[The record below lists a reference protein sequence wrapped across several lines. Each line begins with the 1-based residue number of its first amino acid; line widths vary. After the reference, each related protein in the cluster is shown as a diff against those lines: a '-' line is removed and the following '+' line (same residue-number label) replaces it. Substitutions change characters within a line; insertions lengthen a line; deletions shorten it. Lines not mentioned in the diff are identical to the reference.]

1 MTSTVPTTTALT
13 VPTLSGGTWTADAIH
28 SDVSFKV
35 RHMAVGKAKGTFA
48 LQSATLVVGDN
59 GLADATVTAV
69 IDAASVETKQEQ
81 RNEHVKSPDFLD
93 VANHPTLTF
102 VSSSVRD
109 FDGEEF
115 VLVGDLTIRGTS
127 QQVELA
133 VEYLG
138 ETVDAYGST
147 RAGFSATT
155 SISRKA
161 YGVSFEAAF
170 GAGNA
175 VVADKVEIALEL
187 EFVKDAA

>member
-1 MTSTVPTTTALT
+1 MTSTVPNTTTLT
-13 VPTLSGGTWTADAIH
+13 VPTLSGGTWSADAIH

-69 IDAASVETKQEQ
+69 IDAASVDTKQDQ

-93 VANHPTLTF
+93 VENHPTLTF
-102 VSSSVRD
+102 VSTSVRD
-109 FDGEEF
+109 LGGEEF
-115 VLVGDLTIRGTS
+115 VLVGGLTIRGTT

-187 EFVKDAA
+187 EFVKDAG

>member
-1 MTSTVPTTTALT
+1 MTSTVPNTTTLT
-13 VPTLSGGTWTADAIH
+13 VPTLSGGTWSADAIH

-69 IDAASVETKQEQ
+69 IDAASVDTKQDQ

-93 VANHPTLTF
+93 VENHPTLTF
-102 VSSSVRD
+102 VSTSVRD
-109 FDGEEF
+109 LGGEEF
-115 VLVGDLTIRGTS
+115 VLVGGLTIRGTT

>member
-1 MTSTVPTTTALT
+1 MTSTVAI
-13 VPTLSGGTWTADAIH
+13 PTLTKGTWSGDAVH

-48 LQSATLVVGDN
+48 LESATLVVGDN

-69 IDAASVETKQEQ
+69 IDAASVDTKQDQ

-93 VANHPTLTF
+93 VENHPTLKF
-102 VSSSVRD
+102 VSTSVRD